1 MGPARDARLLLGA
14 GVPLCGVPGAG
25 VPLCGVP
32 FSESDTEDCPP
43 SASATCA
50 SVKYCFPFAL
60 AAPLDGFEAELGLSS
75 EDEIDEVDE

>member
-1 MGPARDARLLLGA
+1 MSFLWSTRALGPARDVHLLLGA
-14 GVPLCGVPGAG
+14 GVLHCA
-25 VPLCGVP
+25 VP
-32 FSESDTEDCPP
+32 FSESDTEGCPP

-60 AAPLDGFEAELGLSS
+60 AALLDGFKADLGVSS